1 MRECWQLWDK
11 ALPKER
17 CEEIINICKS
27 RPMHDATIFS
37 GNDYETIKDFRKTQV
52 AWVNDPSIQNI
63 MQHYFKTANRSAFGF
78 DIDYLPHSQYGE
90 YTEGS
95 FYNWHHDIDWKADSA
110 YDRKLSIVIQ
120 LSDENEYEGGNFEFK
135 EMGTPEGFRAQG
147 SVLVFPSYLVHRVS
161 EITKG
166 TRRSLVNWIEGPR
179 WK

>member
-120 LSDENEYEGGNFEFK
+120 LSDENEYEGGNIEFK
-135 EMGTPEGFRAQG
+135 EIIHQKKKKFSKNHVRKKYIRA
-147 SVLVFPSYLVHRVS
+147 
-161 EITKG
+161 T
-166 TRRSLVNWIEGPR
+166 
-179 WK
+179 

>member
-1 MRECWQLWDK
+1 
-11 ALPKER
+11 
-17 CEEIINICKS
+17 
-27 RPMHDATIFS
+27 MHDATIFS

-135 EMGTPEGFRAQG
+135 EMGTPEGIRAQG

-179 WK
+179 WR

>member
-1 MRECWQLWDK
+1 
-11 ALPKER
+11 
-17 CEEIINICKS
+17 
-27 RPMHDATIFS
+27 
-37 GNDYETIKDFRKTQV
+37 
-52 AWVNDPSIQNI
+52 

-120 LSDENEYEGGNFEFK
+120 LSDESDYEGGNFEFK

-179 WK
+179 WR